1 MKAINLKS
9 QGLDTL
15 ERICNPQKICFY
27 LTEFIL
33 KLILELEITTKWS
46 QWSLLNFYRAEIE
59 NIGKNGCR

>member
-1 MKAINLKS
+1 MQAKEKKTLKKQEGSVKAINLKS

-33 KLILELEITTKWS
+33 KLILELEITTK
-46 QWSLLNFYRAEIE
+46 
-59 NIGKNGCR
+59 